1 MKTSQASLGQKEKC
15 FCHMQEPI
23 HNNRKYNHRAH
34 KSSPPCDCWDG
45 CCTLTCPWLLWSNQ
59 DWLKTTQKLIQK
71 TLGHHVQGSTVW
83 RHLCKG
89 FYQHPG
95 LNSEANA
102 VCSILALNSIFW
114 DFGFKKHAFFH
125 CRAFYLIILLR
136 YCKSFCSDWIKLSRS
151 IHNFVII
158 VLSLHSKSPEWL
170 FQF

>member
-1 MKTSQASLGQKEKC
+1 MQIMKTSQASLGQKKKC

-23 HNNRKYNHRAH
+23 HNYRKYNHRAH
-34 KSSPPCDCWDG
+34 KTSPPCDCWDG

-102 VCSILALNSIFW
+102 VCFILALNSIFE
-114 DFGFKKHAFFH
+114 
-125 CRAFYLIILLR
+125 IL
-136 YCKSFCSDWIKLSRS
+136 
-151 IHNFVII
+151 V
-158 VLSLHSKSPEWL
+158 SKSMPFSIVGHFIYL
-170 FQF
+170 FCWGTANLFVQIE